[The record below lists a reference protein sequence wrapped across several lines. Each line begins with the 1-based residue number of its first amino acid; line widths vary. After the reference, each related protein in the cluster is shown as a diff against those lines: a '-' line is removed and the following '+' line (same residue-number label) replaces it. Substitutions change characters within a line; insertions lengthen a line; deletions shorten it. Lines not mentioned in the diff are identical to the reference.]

1 MGTIAL
7 PPPALRARPLRIII
21 TKEDW
26 NRCRWYRVFE
36 NTLSRL
42 RNVLSR
48 RVITVLALI
57 FMIFLTSGGVYL
69 LVLQPG
75 AAVSSSTGTSFMA
88 KSSTAQTSTELF
100 VVFFLTVAGMA
111 GFVLLEGALRR
122 SFDLSASKQRYL
134 MALILILLSIGV
146 LEYMFYAKFH

>member
-1 MGTIAL
+1 
-7 PPPALRARPLRIII
+7 
-21 TKEDW
+21 
-26 NRCRWYRVFE
+26 VFE